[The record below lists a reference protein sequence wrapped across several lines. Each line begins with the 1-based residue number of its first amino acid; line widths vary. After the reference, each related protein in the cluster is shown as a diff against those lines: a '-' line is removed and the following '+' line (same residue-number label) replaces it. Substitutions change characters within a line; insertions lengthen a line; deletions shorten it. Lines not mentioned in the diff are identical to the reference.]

1 MSSSVDKQ
9 LYERAKA
16 LIEPGDVDLVGC
28 IVHTNLDGQ
37 EDLEMQELTISI
49 NEILADH
56 AGDEETYI
64 YAGNDTS
71 EFASNQ
77 FQGLT
82 LEDEEFVWE
91 CQQLLRDGSFD
102 LVFYYMAGVDQEAI
116 ATDLGELDGVDN
128 ITIVP

>member
-116 ATDLGELDGVDN
+116 AADLGELGGVDN

>member
-64 YAGNDTS
+64 YAGNDSS

-116 ATDLGELDGVDN
+116 ATDLGELDGVDD

>member
-16 LIEPGDVDLVGC
+16 LIEPGDVDLAGC

-116 ATDLGELDGVDN
+116 AADLGELDGVDN

>member
-16 LIEPGDVDLVGC
+16 LIQPGDVDLAGC

-82 LEDEEFVWE
+82 LENEEFVWE

>member
-1 MSSSVDKQ
+1 MSAPVDEQ

-16 LIEPGDVDLVGC
+16 LIEPGDIELAGC
-28 IVHTNLDGQ
+28 IVHTDLDGQ

-56 AGDEETYI
+56 ADKGETYI

-82 LEDEEFVWE
+82 LEDEDFVWE
-91 CQQLLRDGSFD
+91 CQQLLRNGSFD
-102 LVFYYMAGVDQEAI
+102 LVFYYMAGVDQDAI
-116 ATDLGELDGVDN
+116 AADLGQLDNVND